1 MQYQGREKGGPVQQG
16 RGYIV
21 GESGPEFFSPGKSG
35 NIIPNDQMGTNVT
48 INFNVTAVDSRSFD
62 DLLEQRRNTI
72 VGVINQAM
80 NERGRRGLTA

>member
-1 MQYQGREKGGPVQQG
+1 
-16 RGYIV
+16 
-21 GESGPEFFSPGKSG
+21 
-35 NIIPNDQMGTNVT
+35 MGTNVT